1 MEEAVALLGVSL
13 NASPAVIKRAY
24 YKKAL
29 VTHPDKNA
37 APDAADQFRRLQE
50 AYSILSSQE
59 EEKEKTKQKEKE
71 KEKEEAWFDTSAM
84 LDLLANAVSE
94 ETLLAMYKFLME
106 YKEFIP
112 EHQYLI
118 ALIESKLS
126 RPHIVVEPTLQ
137 NLFDQ
142 QVFIYSHDNGKKYS
156 IPLWHHT
163 LFFDD
168 LIAVCAP
175 KTENAD
181 VWVDEHNNIHT
192 SVYATVGSLLAAGS
206 LRFDLGPKHFT
217 IPSAELGVTSTQTH
231 VLHSQGIPL
240 PDPENILSVSH
251 LSDIFVHVHLTA

>member
-1 MEEAVALLGVSL
+1 MEEAAALLGVPP

-50 AYSILSSQE
+50 SYATLCEGTSKM
-59 EEKEKTKQKEKE
+59 EKEREEGT
-71 KEKEEAWFDTSAM
+71 KEEAWFDTSAM

-94 ETLLAMYKFLME
+94 DTLLAMYKFLME

-118 ALIESKLS
+118 TLIESKLT

-142 QVFIYSHDNGKKYS
+142 QVFIYTHENGKKYS

-168 LIAVCAP
+168 LVAVCAP
-175 KTENAD
+175 KTENPD
-181 VWVDEHNNIHT
+181 VWVDELNHVHASIF
-192 SVYATVGSLLAAGS
+192 ATAGGLLTAGR
-206 LRFDLGPKHFT
+206 LNFDIGPKRFE
-217 IPSAELGVTSTQTH
+217 IPAAELGVTPTQTH
-231 VLHSQGIPL
+231 VFRNQGIPL
-240 PDPENILSVSH
+240 PDSENILSVAQ
-251 LSDIFVHVHLTA
+251 LSDVFVHVHLTS

>member
-1 MEEAVALLGVSL
+1 MEEAAQLLGVPL
-13 NASPAVIKRAY
+13 NASPTVIKRAY

-29 VTHPDKNA
+29 LTHPDKNA
-37 APDAADQFRRLQE
+37 APEAADQFRRLQE
-50 AYSILSSQE
+50 AYAMLCEGTSKKE
-59 EEKEKTKQKEKE
+59 NEKA
-71 KEKEEAWFDTSAM
+71 KEEAWFDTSAM

-106 YKEFIP
+106 YKDFIP

-118 ALIESKLS
+118 ALIESKLT

-175 KTENAD
+175 KSDNPD
-181 VWVDEHNNIHT
+181 VWVDEHNHIHA
-192 SVYATVGSLLAAGS
+192 SVDASAKVLLAHGS
-206 LRFDLGPKHFT
+206 MGFNVGPKNFT
-217 IPSAELGVTSTQTH
+217 IPSADLRLTPTQTH
-231 VLHSQGIPL
+231 VLRNQGIPL
-240 PDPENILSVSH
+240 PDPENILSVVQ
-251 LSDIFVHVHLTA
+251 LSDVFVHVHLTA

>member
-1 MEEAVALLGVSL
+1 MEEAAALLGVPL

-50 AYSILSSQE
+50 SYAILCEGTSKKEKE
-59 EEKEKTKQKEKE
+59 EEKKKEQA
-71 KEKEEAWFDTSAM
+71 KEEAWFDTSAM

-175 KTENAD
+175 KAENPD
-181 VWVDEHNNIHT
+181 VWVDEHNHVHASIFA
-192 SVYATVGSLLAAGS
+192 SAGSLLTAGS
-206 LRFDLGPKHFT
+206 LEFALGPKHFT
-217 IPSAELGVTSTQTH
+217 IPSASLGVTPSQTH
-231 VLHSQGIPL
+231 VLRHQGIPL
-240 PDPENILSVSH
+240 PDPENILSVAQ
-251 LSDIFVHVHLTA
+251 LSDVFVHVHLTA